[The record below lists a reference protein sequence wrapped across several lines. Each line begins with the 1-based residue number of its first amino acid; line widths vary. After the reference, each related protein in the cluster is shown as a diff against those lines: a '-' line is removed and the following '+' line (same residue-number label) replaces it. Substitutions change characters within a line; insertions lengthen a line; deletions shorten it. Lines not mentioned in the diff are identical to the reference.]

1 MGQQNVKRIKKRKRL
16 KGLDIKTLDLRAMEI
31 SMEKFLGIRRPI
43 KQKRIFRKESA
54 YISR

>member
-1 MGQQNVKRIKKRKRL
+1 MGQQRVSQIKKRKRL

-31 SMEKFLGIRRPI
+31 NMEKFLGIRRPI
-43 KQKRIFRKESA
+43 KQKRIFRKESV